1 MRAFDKEYYTDI
13 LYLQGKNTLVCA
25 MIKSKF
31 SLLIFFFSYLFN
43 RIFCKAKITQKSVK
57 RLRKK
62 AM

>member
-13 LYLQGKNTLVCA
+13 LYLWEEYISLCNDQ
-25 MIKSKF
+25 IKVF
-31 SLLIFFFSYLFN
+31 IINIFCSYLFN